1 MIKFHYKSDDNQ
13 APAYLAKIK
22 SEPVE
27 YTGAWNRLM
36 FKKLK
41 NIKEFWKRSN

>member
-1 MIKFHYKSDDNQ
+1 MKFHYKSDDKQ
-13 APAYLAKIK
+13 APAYLVRIK

-27 YTGAWNRLM
+27 YTGAWNPDVQET
-36 FKKLK
+36 K